1 MSCGTEVDLF
11 PTSTT
16 QRLLMAA
23 WAKDR
28 KATARLILDCELDGY
43 LTAGQKRMLCLIA
56 GRDDR

>member
-1 MSCGTEVDLF
+1 MEYDVDLF
-11 PTSTT
+11 PQGTVV
-16 QRLLMAA
+16 RLMRAA